1 MPKRSHRTNTSLA
14 NVNLIVADAERSAR
28 FYVDTIG
35 LNMSEELSE
44 PPSFFYLNSGA
55 CSLTLQT
62 ATDIGQQAVS
72 RSIELGFKVD
82 DVAAAQSLLAQAGVE
97 LGTEQQMGW
106 GSALEARDPDGNRLN
121 IFKMRE

>member
-1 MPKRSHRTNTSLA
+1 MNISLA

-35 LNMSEELSE
+35 LNVSEELSE

-62 ATDIGQQAVS
+62 ATDIGQEPAS
-72 RSIELGFKVD
+72 SGSIELGFKVD
-82 DVAAAQSLLAQAGVE
+82 DVAAARSRLSQAGVE
-97 LGTEQQMGW
+97 LGAEQQMEW
-106 GSALEARDPDGNRLN
+106 GSAVEARDPDGNRLN
-121 IFKMRE
+121 IFKMRA